1 MKAKRRESGSPRT
14 GRPVKVV
21 AKHRKPSLGAVRR
34 AFHARYPSL
43 QIDDDLLKLVGIDPP
58 MDLRS
63 EKRALREAVVRADK
77 K

>member
-1 MKAKRRESGSPRT
+1 
-14 GRPVKVV
+14 
-21 AKHRKPSLGAVRR
+21 
-34 AFHARYPSL
+34 
-43 QIDDDLLKLVGIDPP
+43 LLKLVGIDPP